1 VNNKNIPIK
10 SLFALLVLIFY
21 FLGYYIREISNGA
34 GNGDL
39 EHHIWKVIKDL
50 EKDYYLT
57 LKNYLDYGEAT
68 FPFFHSIQALFNP
81 FIKTN
86 IEYTF
91 SNTLFNLLIITVFFY
106 YLKKKEIFTSKQN
119 IILVSF
125 LILISPWFRSSS
137 YWGMTENMAFF
148 FVIPSLY
155 YLNKMMQA
163 NHFKND
169 FLLIFFLSLTIY
181 TRQQYVFLVLFHLI
195 YIFMN
200 YEFKRI
206 IKNLSLYFILSLP
219 GLYTYQLWGVFG
231 NISNAT
237 SASHYISIDF
247 IYKNIIKISTILFFY
262 TIPVMIINLKKSL
275 KLILNKKFFYVFII
289 LTIIELIL
297 FKDISF
303 QLKGGGYVVKFNRFF
318 LDNSIY
324 SLIFLSSFYFSIL
337 YFLLRKNINYIII
350 LIFLF
355 IVFGLSDDLYQ
366 EWFDPLY
373 IFILY
378 IFLPSKHIKLLNLNK
393 TSSIYLLYIWE
404 FLVLSVAIIYYHYY
418 LEFPFFYYF

>member
-1 VNNKNIPIK
+1 MNNKNIPIK

-148 FVIPSLY
+148 LLY
-155 YLNKMMQA
+155 L
-163 NHFKND
+163 H
-169 FLLIFFLSLTIY
+169 
-181 TRQQYVFLVLFHLI
+181 
-195 YIFMN
+195 
-200 YEFKRI
+200 
-206 IKNLSLYFILSLP
+206 
-219 GLYTYQLWGVFG
+219 
-231 NISNAT
+231 
-237 SASHYISIDF
+237 
-247 IYKNIIKISTILFFY
+247 
-262 TIPVMIINLKKSL
+262 
-275 KLILNKKFFYVFII
+275 FII
-289 LTIIELIL
+289 
-297 FKDISF
+297 
-303 QLKGGGYVVKFNRFF
+303 
-318 LDNSIY
+318 
-324 SLIFLSSFYFSIL
+324 
-337 YFLLRKNINYIII
+337 
-350 LIFLF
+350 
-355 IVFGLSDDLYQ
+355 
-366 EWFDPLY
+366 
-373 IFILY
+373 
-378 IFLPSKHIKLLNLNK
+378 
-393 TSSIYLLYIWE
+393 
-404 FLVLSVAIIYYHYY
+404 
-418 LEFPFFYYF
+418 